1 MAVGPID
8 PSALSLVQ
16 PHKPFDGTS
25 PSLESSPL
33 GVVGE
38 GTAAGSVGQPGEAGG
53 FASMFADAIG
63 RANAQDTVAHNA
75 ALDLAAGRSDD
86 IHGTM
91 IEAQKANI
99 EFKLVGNVRNK
110 VIDAFYELWRM
121 SV

>member
-8 PSALSLVQ
+8 PSAVSLAQ
-16 PHKPFDGTS
+16 PHKAFDGV
-25 PSLESSPL
+25 SPL
-33 GVVGE
+33 E
-38 GTAAGSVGQPGEAGG
+38 GAGSSIGTTPVGQPQETDG

-63 RANAQDTVAHNA
+63 RANAQDAVAHNA
-75 ALDLAAGRSDD
+75 ALDL
-86 IHGTM
+86 HGTM
-91 IEAQKANI
+91 IESQKANI

>member
-1 MAVGPID
+1 MAIGPID
-8 PSALSLVQ
+8 PSAVSLAQ
-16 PHKPFDGTS
+16 PHKPFDGVS
-25 PSLESSPL
+25 SLEGGAPL
-33 GVVGE
+33 GTNPG
-38 GTAAGSVGQPGEAGG
+38 GQPKEIDG

-63 RANAQDTVAHNA
+63 RANAQDSVAHNA
-75 ALDLAAGRSDD
+75 ALDLAAGRTDD

-110 VIDAFYELWRM
+110 IVDAFYELWRM

>member
-8 PSALSLVQ
+8 PSAVSLLQ
-16 PHKPFDGTS
+16 PHKPFDGVS
-25 PSLESSPL
+25 PMEDFGSIG
-33 GVVGE
+33 GVQDGGAKNVD
-38 GTAAGSVGQPGEAGG
+38 GG

-63 RANAQDTVAHNA
+63 RANASDSVAHTA
-75 ALDLAAGRSDD
+75 ALDLAAGRTDD

-99 EFKLVGNVRNK
+99 EMRLVGNVKNK
-110 VIDAFYELWRM
+110 IVDAFYELWRM